1 MAPPLDRDRPSGFVV
16 ARRWAPLAALALTL
30 ILAGCERRAEVAPQ
44 ASNISQTPPAPS
56 PRRPLRVAI
65 GATIT
70 PREGFIFY
78 GELIDYIEA
87 RLGRKVELTD
97 SRTYAEV
104 NGMLRR
110 GEVDFAFVCGGPY
123 VTGHRDFGLQMVA
136 TPVVS
141 GKTTYESIIL
151 VRGDSDLRR
160 VTDLRGKRFAWVDP
174 HSNSGYTVPYM
185 LFVDMGEEPGSFFR
199 KAVFTFGHDVSI
211 MAVASGAV
219 DGAAVSSVLYDYYR
233 GKLPEVASK
242 VREIWRSQPYG
253 TQPVVVRPGLDAATK
268 TALTSILLHAHDDP
282 KAQRFLSGMGIE
294 RFDAGDDG
302 NYDGIRRLQARLAAE
317 ATRTR

>member
-1 MAPPLDRDRPSGFVV
+1 MGNSSGSDT
-16 ARRWAPLAALALTL
+16 ARRWALFAVIALMLAWT
-30 ILAGCERRAEVAPQ
+30 GCERRAQVSPPISKLKPQ
-44 ASNISQTPPAPS
+44 TRPAQDAQ
-56 PRRPLRVAI
+56 RPLRVAI

-78 GELIDYIEA
+78 GDLIEYIEA
-87 RLGRKVELTD
+87 KLGRPVELTD

-123 VTGHRDFGLQMVA
+123 VTGRREFGLQIA
-136 TPVVS
+136 AAPVVA
-141 GKTTYESIIL
+141 GKDTYESIIL

-174 HSNSGYTVPYM
+174 ASNSGYLVPNV
-185 LFVDMGEEPGSFFR
+185 LLAGMGEKPATFFS
-199 KAVFTFGHDVSI
+199 KTVFTYGHDVSI

-219 DGAAVSSVLYDYYR
+219 DGAAVHSVIFDYYR
-233 GKLPEVASK
+233 GKLPELASK
-242 VREIWRSQPYG
+242 VREIWRSQPFAI
-253 TQPVVVRPGLDAATK
+253 QPVVIRPDLDSTTK
-268 TALTSILLHAHDDP
+268 TAITSILLQAHSDP
-282 KAQRFLSGMGIE
+282 KARRFLSGMGID
-294 RFDAGDDG
+294 RFVAGDDA